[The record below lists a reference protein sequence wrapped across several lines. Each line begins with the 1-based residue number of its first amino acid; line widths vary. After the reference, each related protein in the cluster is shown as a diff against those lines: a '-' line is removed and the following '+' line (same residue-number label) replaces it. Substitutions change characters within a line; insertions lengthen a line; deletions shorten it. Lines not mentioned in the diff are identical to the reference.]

1 MPDPAQ
7 PPLNPPPTGSNK
19 AIASIA
25 SGAASVIVVY
35 IVNQVIPHPL
45 PAEIVAA
52 VQTLLTTLAVWLT
65 PHGGA

>member
-7 PPLNPPPTGSNK
+7 PPLNPPPAGMNK
-19 AIASIA
+19 AVASIA
-25 SGAASVIVVY
+25 SGAASVIAIY
-35 IVNQVIPHPL
+35 IINQVIPHPL

-52 VQTLLTTLAVWLT
+52 VQTLVTSLAVWLV